1 MGGVGPMQIL
11 IIVLL
16 VVVLFGARKLPEAA
30 RAVGRSMRIFKSE
43 MRELEQDKQG
53 NRGPV
58 GEGATVQQAQEQQ
71 RPPETA

>member
-53 NRGPV
+53 NQGPV